1 MAIIRRKKV
10 FDGIDREILRCLH
23 QSNPKPMVSR
33 NIAKC
38 VGRTPSAI
46 SPRLNNLKTQGI
58 IRQTKITGLRQ
69 FNRQFGNKLVKV
81 SAPRSIFWGLDLKK
95 PKRRK

>member
-10 FDGIDREILRCLH
+10 LDGIDREILRCLY
-23 QSNPKPMVSR
+23 QRNPKPMVSR

-58 IRQTKITGLRQ
+58 IKPVKTIKNYTLDKTARTTKNPILWR
-69 FNRQFGNKLVKV
+69 
-81 SAPRSIFWGLDLKK
+81 I
-95 PKRRK
+95 

>member
-1 MAIIRRKKV
+1 
-10 FDGIDREILRCLH
+10 
-23 QSNPKPMVSR
+23 MVSS

-46 SPRLNNLKTQGI
+46 APRLNNLKSKGFIKPVKT
-58 IRQTKITGLRQ
+58 TGLRN
-69 FNRQFGNKLVKV
+69 FKRDFGGKQVKI

-95 PKRRK
+95 KRK

>member
-1 MAIIRRKKV
+1 MAIIRKNKIL
-10 FDGIDREILRCLH
+10 DGIDREILRCLY
-23 QSNPKPMVSR
+23 QSSKPLVSS

-46 SPRLNNLKTQGI
+46 SPRLNNLKSQGI
-58 IRQTKITGLRQ
+58 IKQTKITGLRS
-69 FNRQFGNKLVKV
+69 FNRQFGNRSVRI

-95 PKRRK
+95 RKR